1 MISPTLGRV
10 EGLPVPMISGS
21 FTPRWSSPSS
31 SSAPSS
37 NPWSNLNQTQGANPT
52 SDAHSAFITNPS
64 DIKPKTSGFSSGLSE
79 PTGYI
84 SLKETNVSTK
94 RPGKES
100 EDNTHKEI
108 IPEIKFSVNQD
119 TLNRTLIHDL
129 KTESMNRREPV
140 EKHLS
145 ETPDSYGIL
154 NKNPGK
160 HDIQKSVET

>member
-1 MISPTLGRV
+1 M
-10 EGLPVPMISGS
+10 
-21 FTPRWSSPSS
+21 
-31 SSAPSS
+31 
-37 NPWSNLNQTQGANPT
+37 
-52 SDAHSAFITNPS
+52 
-64 DIKPKTSGFSSGLSE
+64 
-79 PTGYI
+79 
-84 SLKETNVSTK
+84 STK

-145 ETPDSYGIL
+145 ETPDYSYGIL

-160 HDIQKSVET
+160 HEIQKSVET

>member
-10 EGLPVPMISGS
+10 EGLQVPMISGS

-37 NPWSNLNQTQGANPT
+37 NPWSNLDQTQETNPT
-52 SDAHSAFITNPS
+52 SDAHSAFKTNPS

-145 ETPDSYGIL
+145 ETPDSY
-154 NKNPGK
+154 
-160 HDIQKSVET
+160 